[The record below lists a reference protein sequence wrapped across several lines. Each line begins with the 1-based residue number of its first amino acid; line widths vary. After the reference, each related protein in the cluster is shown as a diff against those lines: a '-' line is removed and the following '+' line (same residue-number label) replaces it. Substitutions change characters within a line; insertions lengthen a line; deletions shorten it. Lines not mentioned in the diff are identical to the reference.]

1 MDPVLPLELIPFDE
15 TVELT
20 GDVSQMS
27 VEQYMSWVRVQAKRL
42 PSVYRAPP
50 AVVAAAS
57 TTPQSKYMPFIDQA
71 KSCPEDYL
79 PSEEWEI
86 ESIHQFSELRMKIA
100 NLQLQDH
107 LKERKI
113 SVPPLKDK
121 SAWIAFTLGEQ
132 KQKIQSALPHST
144 KMVVED
150 EISKELEMKRRKLE
164 LMSSFGID
172 LSTTISSSKSVEKEE
187 GEEVEEENEPRETSD
202 IIVDNGDGSILPM
215 IVDEEIME
223 EILQV
228 EEGEELEADDDD
240 DDEIGNTPPSEWQ
253 GPVATLPSIA
263 LLLQF
268 DQVLTQR
275 LLKHLIEW
283 LEEHQRV
290 HSRCFQWIYSLLAY
304 IEKPIHREMVAEIRR
319 LFRLCCDLRAEL
331 SASSQGFS
339 EDLAAVNLLI
349 TITGIYFGQSEQCSR
364 FSLPDEQTFIK
375 PKNVISGANPDAV
388 NLLSQT
394 EDGKDND
401 DDSDLDRQLDEL
413 DNDDDSESEEEND

>member
-1 MDPVLPLELIPFDE
+1 M
-15 TVELT
+15 
-20 GDVSQMS
+20 
-27 VEQYMSWVRVQAKRL
+27 
-42 PSVYRAPP
+42 
-50 AVVAAAS
+50 
-57 TTPQSKYMPFIDQA
+57 
-71 KSCPEDYL
+71 
-79 PSEEWEI
+79 
-86 ESIHQFSELRMKIA
+86 
-100 NLQLQDH
+100 
-107 LKERKI
+107 
-113 SVPPLKDK
+113 PPLKDK
-121 SAWIAFTLGEQ
+121 RAWITFTLGEQ
-132 KQKIQSALPHST
+132 KQKLQSTFSQSD

-172 LSTTISSSKSVEKEE
+172 FSTIISTKSDEKEE
-187 GEEVEEENEPRETSD
+187 GEEVEEDNEPQENSN

-215 IVDEEIME
+215 IVDEEITE
-223 EILQV
+223 EVHQG
-228 EEGEELEADDDD
+228 EEGEELEVDDDD
-240 DDEIGNTPPSEWQ
+240 DDEIGNTPPSDWQ

-290 HSRCFQWIYSLLAY
+290 HSQCFQWIYSLLAY

-331 SASSQGFS
+331 NASSQNFS

-375 PKNVISGANPDAV
+375 PKNAINGANPDAV
-388 NLLSQT
+388 NLLTQA
-394 EDGKDND
+394 EDKDDND

-413 DNDDDSESEEEND
+413 DDDSESQEEND